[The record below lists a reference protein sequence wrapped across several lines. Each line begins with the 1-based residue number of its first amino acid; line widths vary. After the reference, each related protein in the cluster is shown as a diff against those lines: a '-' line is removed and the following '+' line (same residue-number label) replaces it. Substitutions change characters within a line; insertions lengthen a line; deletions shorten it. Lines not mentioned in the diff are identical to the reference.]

1 MDLTEKKVSSETLFS
16 GKIIRVTLD
25 KAKLSNGKI
34 VNREVAYHS
43 GGVAVLPF
51 DKDGNCYLVRQYR
64 YPCEKLVLEAPAG
77 KIDPNEEPLTCGK
90 RELSEETGFT
100 SDQFIYCG
108 NYYSSPGFT
117 NELLHVYIA
126 LNVQAGESHPDENEF
141 VNVEKYSF
149 DELLQML
156 DDGKIEDAK
165 TAIAILQAYR
175 YFQKTK

>member
-34 VNREVAYHS
+34 VNRECAYHA
-43 GGVAVLPF
+43 GGVAVLPV
-51 DKDGNCYLVRQYR
+51 DKDGFCYLVRQYR
-64 YPCEKLVLEAPAG
+64 YPCEKTVLEVPAG
-77 KIDPNEEPLTCGK
+77 KIDPNEEPLVCGK

-100 SDQFIYCG
+100 SDQFVFCG

-117 NELLHVYIA
+117 NELLHVYVA
-126 LNVQAGESHPDENEF
+126 LDVQPGETHPDEDEF
-141 VNVEKYSF
+141 VNVEKYRF
-149 DELLQML
+149 EDLLQMV

-175 YFQKTK
+175 IFRKAE